1 MKAKEGFWMSIIQL
15 KFKNGDSVV
24 VKTKRSYQFVKNG
37 LLHKLV
43 DYGCGISRCIDVRL
57 MLVGVC

>member
-1 MKAKEGFWMSIIQL
+1 MSIIQL

-24 VKTKRSYQFVKNG
+24 VKTKRNYQFVKNG